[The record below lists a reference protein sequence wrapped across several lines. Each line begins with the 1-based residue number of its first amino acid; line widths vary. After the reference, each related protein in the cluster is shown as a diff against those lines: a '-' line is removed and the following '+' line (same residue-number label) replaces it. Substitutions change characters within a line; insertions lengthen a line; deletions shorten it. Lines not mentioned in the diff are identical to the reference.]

1 MIMKFRLLLL
11 LLLSV
16 VLTACASTK
25 SEEKSPG
32 NEGIH
37 NQAYPDVE
45 QILKKDKDADV
56 FQWKKRIYK
65 TDLKSLESMDVSKEE
80 QLGTIEATY
89 SDGDEFTENMATKLP
104 VGTAIYATDKENILI
119 AEHDGKTKRYLAMIE
134 D

>member
-1 MIMKFRLLLL
+1 MIMRFRLLLL

-16 VLTACASTK
+16 VLTACASTN
-25 SEEKSPG
+25 SEEKSSG

-45 QILKKDKDADV
+45 QILKKDENADV

-65 TDLKSLESMDVSKEE
+65 TNLKSLESMDVTKEK
-80 QLGTIEATY
+80 QIGTIESTY
-89 SDGDEFTENMATKLP
+89 SEGDEFTDNMATKLP
-104 VGTAIYATDKENILI
+104 AGTAIYATDKENILI
-119 AEHDGKTKRYLAMIE
+119 AEHNGETKRYLAMIE